1 MRLST
6 GMYCIIAVGLISDRL
21 DHMKFGLP
29 ISMQATDT
37 GSRLVCMLGQEGF
50 QVYKRA
56 ERFRSPERVASG
68 MSLLILL
75 YVDRRAPF
83 VDECWYL

>member
-37 GSRLVCMLGQEGF
+37 GSRLVCMMVKKGF
-50 QVYKRA
+50 SYLRA
-56 ERFRSPERVASG
+56 ERFRIPGRVASG
-68 MSLLILL
+68 MSLFILL

-83 VDECWYL
+83 VDKCSYL